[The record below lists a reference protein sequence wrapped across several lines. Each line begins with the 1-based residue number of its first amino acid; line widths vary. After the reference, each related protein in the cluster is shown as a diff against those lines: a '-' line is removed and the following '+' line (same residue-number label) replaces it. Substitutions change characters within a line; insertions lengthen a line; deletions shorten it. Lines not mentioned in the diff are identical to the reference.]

1 MLRLI
6 VIVCVIYLVVSCKDS
21 DKSSREPNNRT
32 AAPSLLSYEQLVD
45 YPNQCA
51 LADQQ
56 LKQLRYIQQVKKFD
70 PDPDMLNETDRA
82 YNSRL
87 KATIWW
93 YAYRCNKY

>member
-1 MLRLI
+1 MLRLLVAVFI
-6 VIVCVIYLVVSCKDS
+6 IYLVVSCKDS
-21 DKSSREPNNRT
+21 DKNSSKLVERP
-32 AAPSLLSYEQLVD
+32 LQILSYEQLLD

-56 LKQLRYIQQVKKFD
+56 LKQLRWIQRAKNFD
-70 PDPDMLNETDRA
+70 PDPDNLTEADRL

-93 YAYRCNKY
+93 YAYTCNKS